1 MRGKKRFKLSH
12 MFTKLTKSSNA
23 TLALLVCLLQ
33 TAGMS
38 ALLNYSTLI
47 PAPVQNKSEMIQ
59 EEETAINT
67 NTYTDASAF
76 NKAITCFLTQEIN
89 SATDSTS
96 ESTFFFFFL
105 FTKLP

>member
-67 NTYTDASAF
+67 NTNTDASAF
-76 NKAITCFLTQEIN
+76 NKAITCLTQEIN

-96 ESTFFFFFL
+96 ESTFFFFL
-105 FTKLP
+105 FTKLL